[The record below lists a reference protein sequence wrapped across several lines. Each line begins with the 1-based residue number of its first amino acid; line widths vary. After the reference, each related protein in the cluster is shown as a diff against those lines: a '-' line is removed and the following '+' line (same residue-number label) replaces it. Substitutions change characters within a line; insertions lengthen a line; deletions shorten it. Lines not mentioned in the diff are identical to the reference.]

1 MLVFGGGYT
10 YNFRLGSNLYTWKP
24 RALHDSWALFLKVN
38 CYPKNKT
45 EIPIKTKVDLG
56 YRCISKIEIFSSTS
70 MLKEHVTPAET
81 NLAPENRPSQK
92 ETSIPTIHFQLLC

>member
-1 MLVFGGGYT
+1 
-10 YNFRLGSNLYTWKP
+10 
-24 RALHDSWALFLKVN
+24 
-38 CYPKNKT
+38 
-45 EIPIKTKVDLG
+45 
-56 YRCISKIEIFSSTS
+56 